1 MRMLI
6 AICLAASIATAPAG
20 AKTFGELFPGASYEN
35 TEAQS
40 FATSLDYQQGVIKL
54 PDARVTLTVPSDFY
68 FLDAGDARKVLVE
81 AWGNPPSAAEGVL
94 GMLFPSSMTPMDQES
109 WGATVTYSAE
119 GYVKDDDAKSLDYG
133 ELLSQMQAATEAN
146 NAERTKAGYDPISL
160 VGWASPPYYDQAQH
174 KLHWAK
180 ELKFGTAETNTVN
193 YDVRVL
199 GRNGYL
205 ELSFITDMPHL
216 ETVKTAMPQVL
227 AVASFDHGSRYE
239 DFDQSM
245 DKVAAY
251 GIGGLIAGA
260 AAKKLGLL
268 AVALVFLKKFW
279 FIGAAALFGL
289 IGAAKRFLAGRSP
302 KS

>member
-20 AKTFGELFPGASYEN
+20 AKTFGELFPGTSYEN
-35 TEAQS
+35 AEAQS

-54 PDARVTLTVPSDFY
+54 PEARVTLDVPPGFY
-68 FLDAGDARKVLVE
+68 FLGANDARRVLVE
-81 AWGNPPSAAEGVL
+81 AWGNPPSTAEGVL
-94 GMLFPSSMTPMDQES
+94 GMLFPSSMTPMDQDS
-109 WGATVTYSAE
+109 WGATVTYAAE
-119 GYVKDDDAKSLDYG
+119 GYVKDDDAKSLDYA
-133 ELLSQMQAATEAN
+133 ELLGQMQAATEEN

-174 KLHWAK
+174 KLHWGK
-180 ELKFGTAETNTVN
+180 ELKFGTAATNTVN

-205 ELSFITDMPHL
+205 ELSFITDVPHL

-227 AVASFDHGSRYE
+227 ALASFDQGSRYE
-239 DFDQSM
+239 DFDESM

-268 AVALVFLKKFW
+268 AVALVLLKKLW
-279 FIGAAALFGL
+279 VVAAAALFGL
-289 IGAAKRFLAGRSP
+289 VGAAKRLLTRKSP
-302 KS
+302 EA